1 MLPSNE
7 TSCRVYGPPYLQ
19 GALVEAVE
27 RGWWILLDE
36 INLASPETLQCLSG
50 LLEGNQGSF
59 LLAERA

>member
-1 MLPSNE
+1 MYV
-7 TSCRVYGPPYLQ
+7 CMYVYLCIFLCYQ
-19 GALVEAVE
+19 GALVEAVQ

-50 LLEGNQGSF
+50 LLEGDQGSF